1 MCARVGVC
9 VPLASFSARVFCL
22 FDLFDLFVLLRAASF
37 VVRLPS
43 LLLRRLTLSHLC
55 VTVVMTAC
63 GGLGSP
69 DAPESRTLSFSEK
82 LRPLQHIQLQVIVQ
96 GSVMMVDASPTATTE
111 SLVGVVAARA
121 SVPLDAFR
129 LYHASRPLR
138 DHARLSELCIR
149 SGSSIEMKMR
159 GRGGGDSGGE
169 VSIDGVG
176 EIGEEVSVLWT
187 VCVERVS

>member
-1 MCARVGVC
+1 M
-9 VPLASFSARVFCL
+9 PLASFSARVCL
-22 FDLFDLFVLLRAASF
+22 ICFELFVLLRAASF

-55 VTVVMTAC
+55 VTVVMTAL
-63 GGLGSP
+63 GGSP

-96 GSVMMVDASPTATTE
+96 GSVMMVDASPAATTE
-111 SLVGVVAARA
+111 SLVGVVASRA
-121 SVPLDAFR
+121 SVPLDAIR

-159 GRGGGDSGGE
+159 GR
-169 VSIDGVG
+169 VVG
-176 EIGEEVSVLWT
+176 IVAVKSQSMVL
-187 VCVERVS
+187 VKLARR